1 MKFFVGNPPKR
12 RKAKKRRTAAQRR
25 ATAKML
31 RARKASLRKTKKAGA
46 SRRSLTTRRKRSV
59 PMATTK
65 RRRKSKKR
73 VVAARRRSTARR
85 KTTRRRRRST
95 GSITLR
101 RVKGAVYKRNPGIVN
116 TLMQGVKDA
125 AFVFAGRTAAGMV
138 AAKLPNV
145 VGGNVGLMVNK
156 GVTGVLLGLVTRK
169 ALGNDAAR
177 FVVAGAF
184 GSIVEDVARQV
195 LPAGLL
201 SSYPMGR
208 MASYPRIAA
217 YPRVAAPVAALS
229 GYNSMANATYD
240 SMGIPVGG

>member
-31 RARKASLRKTKKAGA
+31 RARKAALRKTKAGP
-46 SRRSLTTRRKRSV
+46 SRRKRSLTPRRKRSV

-65 RRRKSKKR
+65 RRRKSRKR
-73 VVAARRRSTARR
+73 VVARRRSTPARR

-116 TLMQGVKDA
+116 TLMQGAKDA

-138 AAKLPNV
+138 AARLPNL

-156 GVTGVLLGLVTRK
+156 GVTGVLLGLVARR

-195 LPAGLL
+195 LPAGMV
-201 SSYPMGR
+201 SSYPR
-208 MASYPRIAA
+208 VASYPRMAA
-217 YPRVAAPVAALS
+217 YPRVAASVASLS
-229 GYNSMANATYD
+229 GYNTMANATYD
-240 SMGIPVGG
+240 SMGIPIGG